1 MTEQFPEQEQGEAPG
16 PDTSTDAGDV
26 DQDAQPSTGPAV
38 GEPTQE
44 ELTDEESPGPD
55 EPE

>member
-38 GEPTQE
+38 GEPDPE
-44 ELTDEESPGPD
+44 